1 MTIPRSLVQAVSQ
14 GRIVPFVGSGASM
27 AVKRGLFP
35 SWDGLLLNLAEKLD
49 EEANEDTAEIVRR
62 FVKKKQLNKA
72 ADEAVES
79 LGKAHF
85 RDVMK
90 TTFGIQQP
98 KDVDLSLPKAIW
110 SLEPRVVVTTN
121 YDRVLEWA
129 KPSQAI
135 KNSEVANLADLFSE
149 SNPENPA
156 VWFQRARFPALK
168 WMLRTNSGK
177 RFRILCGVVCRSWC
191 DYANLEPTC
200 LVNLVAR
207 P

>member
-27 AVKRGLFP
+27 AVKRCLFP

-90 TTFGIQQP
+90 NTFGIQQRS
-98 KDVDLSLPKAIW
+98 DVDLSLPHAIW
-110 SLEPRVVVTTN
+110 SLEPRVVVTHEL
-121 YDRVLEWA
+121 R
-129 KPSQAI
+129 PRSGMGQAI
-135 KNSEVANLADLFSE
+135 
-149 SNPENPA
+149 
-156 VWFQRARFPALK
+156 
-168 WMLRTNSGK
+168 RTSSQE
-177 RFRILCGVVCRSWC
+177 F
-191 DYANLEPTC
+191 
-200 LVNLVAR
+200 
-207 P
+207 